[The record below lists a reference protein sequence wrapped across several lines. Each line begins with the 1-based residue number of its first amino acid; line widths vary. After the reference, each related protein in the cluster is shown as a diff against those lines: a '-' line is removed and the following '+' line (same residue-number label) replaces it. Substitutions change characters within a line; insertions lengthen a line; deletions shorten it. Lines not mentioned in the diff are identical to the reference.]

1 MLRLLLLGLGAELA
15 AGLDTL
21 EDVLTVFVEL
31 ELGDDD
37 LAGVDAQRDALAR
50 GLVAGDTLNVDNV
63 LETVHGSNLA
73 LTALVG
79 AADNGDLIVLADG
92 NAADLLGGRRAAL
105 LDMRFWLADFEKGT
119 AGLAYVVL
127 LTELLGQRSAHDV
140 AADAGRGREVSLP
153 RLAPGGGNA

>member
-1 MLRLLLLGLGAELA
+1 LLRLLLLGLGAELA

-92 NAADLLGGRRAAL
+92 NAAD
-105 LDMRFWLADFEKGT
+105 
-119 AGLAYVVL
+119 VVL

-153 RLAPGGGNA
+153 RLAPGGGNAGSRVLAHFDCG